1 MPAPSTP
8 STDTT
13 APDTTASDTTA
24 SGTAAPANRAER
36 RAKRDQ
42 PVPPTARYRGSAAR
56 PRPAQGRRVNPVR
69 RSG

>member
-13 APDTTASDTTA
+13 APDSTALD
-24 SGTAAPANRAER
+24 TAAPANRAAR
-36 RAKRDQ
+36 RARRDQ

>member
-1 MPAPSTP
+1 MPAPSSP
-8 STDTT
+8 STTTAPDTT
-13 APDTTASDTTA
+13 APDTTA
-24 SGTAAPANRAER
+24 PANRAAR
-36 RAKRDQ
+36 RARRDQ

>member
-1 MPAPSTP
+1 MSAPSSPSAPMPAPI
-8 STDTT
+8 
-13 APDTTASDTTA
+13 APV
-24 SGTAAPANRAER
+24 NRAAR
-36 RAKRDQ
+36 RAQRDQ

>member
-1 MPAPSTP
+1 MPAPSSP
-8 STDTT
+8 STAT
-13 APDTTASDTTA
+13 APDPT
-24 SGTAAPANRAER
+24 APANRAAR
-36 RAKRDQ
+36 RAQRDQ

>member
-8 STDTT
+8 STISPT
-13 APDTTASDTTA
+13 PDV
-24 SGTAAPANRAER
+24 PANRAER
-36 RAKRDQ
+36 RAQRDQ

>member
-13 APDTTASDTTA
+13 APDTTA